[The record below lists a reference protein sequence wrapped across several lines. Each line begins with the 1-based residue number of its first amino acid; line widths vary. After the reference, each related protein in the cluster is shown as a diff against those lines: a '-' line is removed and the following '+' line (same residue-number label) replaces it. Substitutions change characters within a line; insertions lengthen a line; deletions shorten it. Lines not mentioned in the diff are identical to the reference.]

1 MDETKITGRLPMV
14 DIEMT
19 RRELPEENAETI
31 TLHMRAMPSV
41 EAFARAMLQP
51 TNSPLSPFFA
61 AWTTPTVNPF
71 LPWLQM
77 TQAMWAPWLQA
88 MMPTALPQQAVPT
101 TDEGSS
107 EKSPKGRRRG

>member
-31 TLHMRAMPSV
+31 TLHLRAMPSF
-41 EAFARAMLQP
+41 EAFAGAMLQP
-51 TNSPLSPFFA
+51 TNSPFSPLFA
-61 AWTTPTVNPF
+61 AWTAPTVNPF

-101 TDEGSS
+101 TNEGSN
-107 EKSPKGRRRG
+107 EKSPKGPRQG